1 MEVDR
6 RAFLATLGVGTVGI
20 MSHEDRA
27 ESLEHYMMDELD
39 NAISP
44 PKPTATPKQQDGPR
58 VPAGRA
64 GCSCSGKSRTSPCRP
79 NPPCSISSRSASRR
93 PDAAQGPPDRDT

>member
-6 RAFLATLGVGTVGI
+6 RAFLATLGVGTVGM

-44 PKPTATPKQQDGPR
+44 PKPTEISEQRDGPR
-58 VPAGRA
+58 GDSTTARRRTCGGPSPTPIDRSRA
-64 GCSCSGKSRTSPCRP
+64 AT
-79 NPPCSISSRSASRR
+79 
-93 PDAAQGPPDRDT
+93 